1 MQGIKKNPE
10 RGDGNFPDSQLSIVL
25 FGTSRIKKNPER
37 GDGNILYGL
46 SQSQAWL
53 SSPNKKEPRKRGRK
67 HKGEE
72 FLNKFSRIQNKKHPR
87 KRGRSFQELSF
98 PAAFL
103 LNKVIRLAMI
113 RYE

>member
-10 RGDGNFPDSQLSIVL
+10 RGDGNFQDSQLSIVL

-67 HKGEE
+67 L
-72 FLNKFSRIQNKKHPR
+72 FLGYMVSWFFYGHVRIKKNPE
-87 KRGRSFQELSF
+87 RGDGNIKAKNF
-98 PAAFL
+98 
-103 LNKVIRLAMI
+103 
-113 RYE
+113 